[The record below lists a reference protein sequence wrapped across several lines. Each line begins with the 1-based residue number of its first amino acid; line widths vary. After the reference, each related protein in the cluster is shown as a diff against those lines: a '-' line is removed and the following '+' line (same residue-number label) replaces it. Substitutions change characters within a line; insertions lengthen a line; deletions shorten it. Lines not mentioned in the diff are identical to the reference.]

1 VVVAG
6 YGLRFGIPRITA
18 NVNFVSA
25 RRAEKRSAFRRFK
38 GLILADHNCCR
49 RKPIVAT
56 NQPEKNRCARREHT
70 AKGATLFRP
79 TVLAAV
85 YLLLPHRIAA
95 IFPERLM
102 DIGSWH
108 DRKFRLQSLPH
119 GRYPERCV
127 YNFVMNELVSA
138 LPTNAEP
145 FAKVLGEPVTEMPR
159 DLYIPPEAL
168 QIFLETFEGPL
179 DLLLYLIRKHSL
191 DILDIP
197 MAKLTRQYMDYVE
210 AMRQSQFELAA
221 EYLVMAAVLIEIK
234 SRMLLPA
241 PIEMKADEI
250 DPRAELVRRLIE
262 YEQMKKAAEQI
273 NVMPQAG
280 RDFALVEVW
289 IEHSLVK
296 RLPEVNVDDLRN
308 AWLALLTR
316 AKLQRHHKIR
326 RDELSV
332 REHMTRILRRLA
344 TGVYVEFSDLFN
356 PLDGV
361 PELVVSFLA
370 ILELAKESLV
380 QITQNEFYAPIYVKR
395 AGVN

>member
-1 VVVAG
+1 
-6 YGLRFGIPRITA
+6 
-18 NVNFVSA
+18 
-25 RRAEKRSAFRRFK
+25 
-38 GLILADHNCCR
+38 
-49 RKPIVAT
+49 
-56 NQPEKNRCARREHT
+56 
-70 AKGATLFRP
+70 
-79 TVLAAV
+79 
-85 YLLLPHRIAA
+85 
-95 IFPERLM
+95 
-102 DIGSWH
+102 
-108 DRKFRLQSLPH
+108 
-119 GRYPERCV
+119 
-127 YNFVMNELVSA
+127 MNELVGTP
-138 LPTNAEP
+138 LPNTEP
-145 FAKVLGEPVTEMPR
+145 YAKVRGEPVMELPQ

-210 AMRQSQFELAA
+210 AMRQNQLELAA

-234 SRMLLPA
+234 SRMLLPK
-241 PIEMKADEI
+241 PIEAAADEI

-262 YEQMKKAAEQI
+262 YEQMKKAAEQL
-273 NVMPQAG
+273 NVLPQAG

-289 IEHSLVK
+289 IEHALVK

-316 AKLQRHHKIR
+316 AKLQRHHKVR

-344 TGVYVEFSDLFN
+344 AGIYVEFSDLFN
-356 PLDGV
+356 PLAGV

-370 ILELAKESLV
+370 ILELAKESL
-380 QITQNEFYAPIYVKR
+380 ISLTQNEPYAPIYVKR